1 MPADS
6 DEKTIPY
13 RKNITFFIKINKDK
27 MKRKNPFVT
36 KGYAGSEFFCDRE
49 RETND
54 ILSLL
59 TNENNLAI
67 ISPRRLG
74 KTDLIRHCFAQPD
87 IKDNY
92 HTFLIDIYATNS
104 LRDFVYEFGK
114 AIMDDLKPKGR
125 KVWGRFVS
133 TLKSLKSEISF
144 DINGNP
150 VWGIGLGNMEN
161 PTVTLDEIFYYLEH
175 ADKPCIVAID
185 EFQQITNYNDGKN
198 IEAALRTHIQHCCQ
212 TTFLFAGS
220 KRHLM
225 SEIFTSPSR
234 PFYQSVITMGL
245 APISLEKY
253 VEFARRQFRE
263 YGKDV
268 ETKVIET
275 VYTQFHGVTSCL
287 QRVMNVLFF
296 RTAPNECCTTDMVEE
311 AVNYLLDL
319 YSDNYETQMSQMSE
333 RQRTLFRAITAEGQV
348 RGLTGSAFIRK
359 YRLLSA
365 SSVMSAAK
373 ALLDKDLITQEQG
386 AYSIYDQFFALWLR
400 RQ

>member
-1 MPADS
+1 
-6 DEKTIPY
+6 
-13 RKNITFFIKINKDK
+13 

-36 KGYAGSEFFCDRE
+36 KGYAGSDFFCDRI
-49 RETND
+49 RETTD

-59 TNENNLAI
+59 TNENNLAL

-87 IKDNY
+87 IKEHY

-114 AIMDDLKPKGR
+114 AIMDNLKSKGR
-125 KVWGRFVS
+125 KVWERFVS
-133 TLKSLKSEISF
+133 TLKSLQSEISF

-198 IEAALRTHIQHCCQ
+198 IEATLRTHIQRCCQ

-253 VEFARRQFRE
+253 TEFARRQFHE

-268 ETKVIET
+268 ESKVIET

-296 RTAPNECCTTDMVEE
+296 KTAENECCTTDMVEE

-333 RQRTLFRAITAEGQV
+333 RQRTLFRVIAAEGQV
-348 RGLTGSAFIRK
+348 RGITGGAFIKK
-359 YRLLSA
+359 YKLWSP

-373 ALLDKDLITQEQG
+373 ALLEKDLITQEQG

>member
-1 MPADS
+1 
-6 DEKTIPY
+6 
-13 RKNITFFIKINKDK
+13 

-87 IKDNY
+87 IKDSY

-245 APISLEKY
+245 APISVEKY

>member
-1 MPADS
+1 
-6 DEKTIPY
+6 
-13 RKNITFFIKINKDK
+13 
-27 MKRKNPFVT
+27 MKRRNPFVT
-36 KGYAGSEFFCDRE
+36 KGYSGSEYFCDRVY
-49 RETND
+49 ETTN

-59 TNENNLAI
+59 TNENNLAL

-74 KTDLIRHCFAQPD
+74 KTDLIRHCFAQPE

-104 LRDFVYEFGK
+104 LRDFVNVFGK
-114 AIMDDLKPKGR
+114 AIMEELKPKGR
-125 KVWGRFVS
+125 KVWERFVY
-133 TLKSLKSEISF
+133 TLKSLQSEISF

-161 PTVTLDEIFYYLEH
+161 PSVTLDEIFHYLEH
-175 ADKPCIVAID
+175 ADKPCIVAVD
-185 EFQQITNYNDGKN
+185 EFQQITNYIDGKN
-198 IEAALRTHIQHCCQ
+198 IEASLRTHIQRCSQ

-253 VEFARRQFRE
+253 SEFARRQFHD
-263 YGKDV
+263 YGKELELEV
-268 ETKVIET
+268 VET
-275 VYTQFHGVTSCL
+275 VYALFHGVTSCL
-287 QRVMNVLFF
+287 QRVMNVLFLK
-296 RTAPNECCTTDMVEE
+296 TADGECCTADMVDE

-333 RQRTLFRAITAEGQV
+333 RQRTLFRAITAEGQAK
-348 RGLTGSAFIRK
+348 GITGGAFIKK
-359 YRLLSA
+359 YKLWSP

-373 ALLDKDLITQEQG
+373 ALLEKDLITQERG
-386 AYSIYDQFFALWLR
+386 TYSVYDQFFALWLR
-400 RQ
+400 RTG

>member
-1 MPADS
+1 
-6 DEKTIPY
+6 
-13 RKNITFFIKINKDK
+13 

-275 VYTQFHGVTSCL
+275 VYAQFHGVTSCL

>member
-1 MPADS
+1 MPADC

-13 RKNITFFIKINKDK
+13 RKNITLIIKINKDK

-74 KTDLIRHCFAQPD
+74 KTDLIRHCFAQSD

-253 VEFARRQFRE
+253 VEFARRQFRD

-287 QRVMNVLFF
+287 QRVMNVLFMN
-296 RTAPNECCTTDMVEE
+296 TPVGGCATTQMADDAIEYIL
-311 AVNYLLDL
+311 NLLN
-319 YSDNYETQMSQMSE
+319 DNYETIISQLPE
-333 RQRTLFRAITAEGQV
+333 KQRAVLMAIAHDRKAKNISGGDFNKRHRLVSPSSTV
-348 RGLTGSAFIRK
+348 SAI
-359 YRLLSA
+359 
-365 SSVMSAAK
+365 K
-373 ALLDKDLITQEQG
+373 ALIDKDFVINDNG
-386 AYSIYDQFFALWLR
+386 C
-400 RQ
+400 

>member
-1 MPADS
+1 
-6 DEKTIPY
+6 
-13 RKNITFFIKINKDK
+13 

-36 KGYAGSEFFCDRE
+36 KGYAGSEYFCDRV

-59 TNENNLAI
+59 TNENNLAL

-74 KTDLIRHCFAQPD
+74 KTDLIRHCFAQPA
-87 IKDNY
+87 IKDHY
-92 HTFLIDIYATNS
+92 HTFVIDIYATNS
-104 LRDFVYEFGK
+104 LRDFVNEFGK
-114 AIMDDLKPKGR
+114 AIMDALKSKGR
-125 KVWGRFVS
+125 KVWELFF
-133 TLKSLKSEISF
+133 TALKSLQSEISF

-161 PTVTLDEIFYYLEH
+161 PSVTLDEIFYYLEH

-185 EFQQITNYNDGKN
+185 EFQQITNYTDGKN
-198 IEAALRTHIQHCCQ
+198 IEAALRTHIQRCSQ

-253 VEFARRQFRE
+253 SEFAQRKFRE

-268 ETKVIET
+268 KPEVIET
-275 VYTQFHGVTSCL
+275 VYAQFHGVTSCL

-296 RTAPNECCTTDMVEE
+296 RTADNECCTKDMVDE

-333 RQRTLFRAITAEGQV
+333 RQRTLFRAITAEGTA
-348 RGLTGSAFIRK
+348 TGITGGAFIRK
-359 YRLLSA
+359 YRLWSP

-373 ALLDKDLITQEQG
+373 ALLEKDLITQEHG

-400 RQ
+400 RNG

>member
-1 MPADS
+1 M
-6 DEKTIPY
+6 
-13 RKNITFFIKINKDK
+13 
-27 MKRKNPFVT
+27 
-36 KGYAGSEFFCDRE
+36 
-49 RETND
+49 
-54 ILSLL
+54 
-59 TNENNLAI
+59 TNENNLAL

-87 IKDNY
+87 IKENY

-114 AIMDDLKPKGR
+114 AIMDNLKSKGR

-161 PTVTLDEIFYYLEH
+161 PTITLDEIFYYLEH

-198 IEAALRTHIQHCCQ
+198 IEAALRTHIQCCCQ
-212 TTFLFAGS
+212 TTFIFAGS

-268 ETKVIET
+268 EPKVIEA

-287 QRVMNVLFF
+287 QRVMNV
-296 RTAPNECCTTDMVEE
+296 
-311 AVNYLLDL
+311 
-319 YSDNYETQMSQMSE
+319 
-333 RQRTLFRAITAEGQV
+333 
-348 RGLTGSAFIRK
+348 
-359 YRLLSA
+359 
-365 SSVMSAAK
+365 SSVF
-373 ALLDKDLITQEQG
+373 L
-386 AYSIYDQFFALWLR
+386 
-400 RQ
+400 

>member
-1 MPADS
+1 
-6 DEKTIPY
+6 
-13 RKNITFFIKINKDK
+13 

-225 SEIFTSPSR
+225 SEVFTSPSR

>member
-1 MPADS
+1 
-6 DEKTIPY
+6 
-13 RKNITFFIKINKDK
+13 

-161 PTVTLDEIFYYLEH
+161 PAVTLDEIFYYLEH

>member
-1 MPADS
+1 
-6 DEKTIPY
+6 
-13 RKNITFFIKINKDK
+13 

-36 KGYAGSEFFCDRE
+36 KGYAGSEYFCDRV

-59 TNENNLAI
+59 TNENNLAL

-87 IKDNY
+87 IKNHY
-92 HTFLIDIYATNS
+92 HTFVIDIYATNS
-104 LRDFVYEFGK
+104 LRDFVNEFGK
-114 AIMDDLKPKGR
+114 AIMDDLKSKGR
-125 KVWGRFVS
+125 KVWELFF
-133 TLKSLKSEISF
+133 TALKSLQSEISF

-150 VWGIGLGNMEN
+150 VWGIGLANMEN
-161 PTVTLDEIFYYLEH
+161 PSVTLDEIFYYLEH

-198 IEAALRTHIQHCCQ
+198 IEVALRTHIQRCSQ

-253 VEFARRQFRE
+253 SEFAQRKFRE

-268 ETKVIET
+268 EPEVIET
-275 VYTQFHGVTSCL
+275 VYAQFHGVTSCL
-287 QRVMNVLFF
+287 QRVMNVLFL
-296 RTAPNECCTTDMVEE
+296 RTAENECCTGDMVDE

-333 RQRTLFRAITAEGQV
+333 RQRTLFRVITAEGTA
-348 RGLTGSAFIRK
+348 TGITGGAFIRK
-359 YRLLSA
+359 YRLWSP

-373 ALLDKDLITQEQG
+373 ALLEKDLITQEHS

-400 RQ
+400 RNG